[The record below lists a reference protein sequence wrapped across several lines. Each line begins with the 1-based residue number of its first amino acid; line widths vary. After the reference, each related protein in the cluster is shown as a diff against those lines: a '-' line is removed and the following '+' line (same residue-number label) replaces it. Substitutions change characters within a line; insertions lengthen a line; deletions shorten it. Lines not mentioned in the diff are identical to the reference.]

1 MTTFHSAIVNVSP
14 IYLNCL
20 LFPCLAL
27 RLCDEA
33 TSALDS
39 TTEAEI
45 LSALKTLATNRTSIF
60 IAHRLTTAM
69 QCDEVSSLSR
79 FTSFNCSEFPR
90 LYMNV

>member
-1 MTTFHSAIVNVSP
+1 MHMVVFDL
-14 IYLNCL
+14 IYFSIL
-20 LFPCLAL
+20 L

-45 LSALKTLATNRTSIF
+45 LNALKSLANNRTSVF

-69 QCDEVSSLSR
+69 QCDEVKNSFLDGYNYFWSITRHKCCRPSR
-79 FTSFNCSEFPR
+79 KAP
-90 LYMNV
+90 Y

>member
-1 MTTFHSAIVNVSP
+1 MLVDFD
-14 IYLNCL
+14 
-20 LFPCLAL
+20 FL

-45 LSALKTLATNRTSIF
+45 LSALKSLANNRTSIF

-69 QCDEVSSLSR
+69 QCDEMPCFQSA
-79 FTSFNCSEFPR
+79 SFFSWHWHILLLLVF
-90 LYMNV
+90 LQV